1 MAGERADVGLD
12 VPEALPGEWR
22 RARAVEGHPLG
33 RLDGAGV
40 GDGVQMAVWLGP
52 RNHVGSAY
60 FRVYLETDE
69 FGLTTAPV
77 VFGMQNAGPYPGYNW
92 VEILEWRDVLPLED
106 GRSVEVPAGVER
118 LVFVRLGELVPA
130 GGHFMAEYESPSRVI
145 TARALTLRV
154 PPAATPLGAL
164 LTAAGCGDA
173 FKDWYISEGG
183 REGPR
188 KLQGFR
194 AVNEEHARRRAAE
207 TRAAL
212 ESFLERADD
221 LDWNVLAQT
230 RPIAQEALARLIERA

>member
-1 MAGERADVGLD
+1 MAGERAGGESSI
-12 VPEALPGEWR
+12 PESLHGEWR
-22 RARAVEGHPLG
+22 RAQTVEGHPLG
-33 RLDGAGV
+33 RLDGSGV
-40 GDGVQMAVWLGP
+40 GDGVRMAIWLGP
-52 RNHVGSAY
+52 RNHVGSSY
-60 FRVYLETDE
+60 FRAYLETDD
-69 FGLTTAPV
+69 FGRTTAPV

-118 LVFVRLGELVPA
+118 LIFVRLGELVPP

-145 TARALTLRV
+145 TARALALRV

-164 LTAAGCGDA
+164 LAAAGCGDA

-188 KLQGFR
+188 KLQGFHAVDETHAQQR
-194 AVNEEHARRRAAE
+194 ARE

-212 ESFLERADD
+212 EAFLERGDD

-230 RPIAQEALARLIERA
+230 RPIAQEALARLAERA